1 MLKRT
6 IKANFDVYDE
16 AKQEWKINF
25 HSLNFEVEAETE
37 KELNEKAHKRCEAVC
52 DEIRRDTGFE
62 AIYQYTA

>member
-6 IKANFDVYDE
+6 IKANFDAYDE

-25 HSLNFEVEAETE
+25 HSLAFEAEAETE
-37 KELNEKAHKRCEAVC
+37 KELNEKAHTRCEAVC